1 MCFNLKSIGQESHKS
16 NILSTSGDV
25 ELRGIGDVRDTLN
38 CLTGEVTQR
47 IGEVVLDGSEQI
59 AVYTENDDILTS
71 FGISNVFEE
80 SQDINTKLI
89 SIANFR
95 FICYGNKHLYI
106 LNVPHS
112 LIGTN
117 KDMLASERINCFKK
131 YLQQNPIIVQYEL
144 ATPTI
149 KTVDLTTVDQNNQP
163 TQLGTFENITHVS
176 LESAGLI
183 PEVEMEVATRIS
195 KELASASPLMDDIS
209 MKQEQL
215 NTTIDEQSNNVDA
228 TMIATTE
235 IFEET
240 L

>member
-1 MCFNLKSIGQESHKS
+1 MVDNIHLEVGDKATSYEPYKS
-16 NILSTSGDV
+16 NILTVNEDV
-25 ELRGIGDVRDTLN
+25 TLRGISDVKDELD

-149 KTVDLTTVDQNNQP
+149 KTVDLTILDQNGQNAK
-163 TQLGTFENITHVS
+163 QLMSFNGGTHFNTGS
-176 LESAGLI
+176 LEGSLI
-183 PEVEMEVATRIS
+183 PSVSVTVETD
-195 KELASASPLMDDIS
+195 L
-209 MKQEQL
+209 
-215 NTTIDEQSNNVDA
+215 
-228 TMIATTE
+228 
-235 IFEET
+235 EET
-240 L
+240 LKVCSLEGNTM